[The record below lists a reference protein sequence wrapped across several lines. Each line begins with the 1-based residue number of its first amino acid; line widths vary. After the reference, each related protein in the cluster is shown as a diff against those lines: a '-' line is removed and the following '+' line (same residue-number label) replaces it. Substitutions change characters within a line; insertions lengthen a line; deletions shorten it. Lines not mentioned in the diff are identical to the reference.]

1 MSGFTD
7 TLTKVRTSSYLNL
20 VLSRQQTQLL
30 LGALGGVLLT
40 LVGLF
45 VGTVGLPWYI
55 VIGSVVLAVASVLV
69 THRFVS
75 IAYLLGYPVVW
86 LLWAPRSL
94 SLAALIA
101 ALGFVGWHGALAMAG
116 SVPSLG
122 RLAAGTLRRW
132 GGRLA
137 VTVAIVVVTFVV
149 SLVLDD
155 PSRAPSRDAVIV
167 ASVLALIVLVACL
180 VVARRRTG
188 SDVPTD

>member
-1 MSGFTD
+1 MSGFTK
-7 TLTKVRTSSYLNL
+7 TFTKVRTSPYLNL

-30 LGALGGVLLT
+30 LGALAGVALT

-45 VGTVGLPWYI
+45 VATAGLPWYI

-69 THRFVS
+69 THRLVS
-75 IAYLLGYPVVW
+75 IAYLLGYLIVW

-94 SLAALIA
+94 SLAVLIA
-101 ALGFVGWHGALAMAG
+101 ALGFVGWHGALTMAG

-132 GGRLA
+132 GSRLA
-137 VTVAIVVVTFVV
+137 LTVAIVVVTFVV
-149 SLVLDD
+149 ALILND

-167 ASVLALIVLVACL
+167 ASVLALVVLVSCL

-188 SDVPTD
+188 PGAPTD